1 MAQLNHTI
9 DHDIEQL
16 GMWEIQQEDNLYEI
30 IDADMKDADIEKI
43 NADWEKTHPIP
54 TIESDKSDI
63 NKRITELSH
72 EKDKLVDRW
81 IDEWRTIHPTDK
93 KAWEKTHPKPKLNP
107 GFEKLLRMKK
117 EKKPIKSLDSVKATF
132 DMSSLLASIDEEDP
146 REYVENMP
154 DKKTVYILVAMHGE
168 PNRLSI
174 RDSEIEVEIYSV
186 DPGKCGLLHDH
197 IDTELARINRYQ
209 RIGLAEK
216 SEVIEEYK
224 REYLRYRE
232 PKIQALIRTYT
243 TSPTPAQR
251 DLLAAAH
258 PGTPL
263 GKIQELYQT
272 STPLEKRKAVF
283 DTCYTVD
290 ETFPLSLASGIYV
303 VATSYDSPDLLKPAD
318 LTIDPQIVAGILTH
332 LKMPPSPENVAL
344 MKQYLESI
352 QSMNLLHV
360 ETMQAFSRKIKG
372 TPDIALPD
380 RFTKTKRD
388 EMGNLQYKSMSLS
401 SLLTYFK
408 RLGFEKVVL
417 LDDSCRAGFSIS
429 TPFQFMRSLEST
441 AESSLEPVV
450 ERMALPAM
458 RPGGSKRKRKTKR
471 KKSRRIHKKS

>member
-1 MAQLNHTI
+1 
-9 DHDIEQL
+9 
-16 GMWEIQQEDNLYEI
+16 
-30 IDADMKDADIEKI
+30 
-43 NADWEKTHPIP
+43 
-54 TIESDKSDI
+54 
-63 NKRITELSH
+63 
-72 EKDKLVDRW
+72 
-81 IDEWRTIHPTDK
+81 
-93 KAWEKTHPKPKLNP
+93 
-107 GFEKLLRMKK
+107 
-117 EKKPIKSLDSVKATF
+117 
-132 DMSSLLASIDEEDP
+132 
-146 REYVENMP
+146 
-154 DKKTVYILVAMHGE
+154 MHGE

-186 DPGKCGLLHDH
+186 DPGKCGLLHGH
-197 IDTELARINRYQ
+197 IDTELSRINRYQ
-209 RIGLAEK
+209 RIGLVEK

-232 PKIQALIRTYT
+232 PNIQSLIRTYT
-243 TSPTPAQR
+243 TLPTPAQR

-263 GKIQELYQT
+263 DKIQELYKT

-318 LTIDPQIVAGILTH
+318 LTIDPQIVADILTQ

-344 MKQYLESI
+344 AKQYLETI

-429 TPFQFMRSLEST
+429 TPFKFMRSLEST
-441 AESSLEPVV
+441 GEGSLEPVV
-450 ERMALPAM
+450 ERMTM
-458 RPGGSKRKRKTKR
+458 RPGGSKRKRKTKVKR
-471 KKSRRIHKKS
+471 KKSRRLHKKS